1 MQLVCERNS
10 VYIRMRYSQNE
21 PVCVT
26 RVLFLPSSFT
36 GALYSPCGGPENH
49 ERQCRGLQVHYP
61 LLGGAYVTVVSWEKD
76 TVSLISGRVWAS
88 SGQAGRQAL
97 LLTAWSG

>member
-1 MQLVCERNS
+1 MQLICERYS
-10 VYIRMRYSQNE
+10 VYIQMRSSENE

-61 LLGGAYVTVVSWEKD
+61 LLGGGLHRRGLMGERHRVTH
-76 TVSLISGRVWAS
+76 LR
-88 SGQAGRQAL
+88 
-97 LLTAWSG
+97 